1 MSPDKEIDVYNFLHL
16 VNSSSKLEDMGTSC
30 LGADIDDL
38 DQEDEYMAFELSPE
52 REDKPTFDEVE
63 FGGDVNGGLLNE
75 VKRFYEK

>member
-1 MSPDKEIDVYNFLHL
+1 
-16 VNSSSKLEDMGTSC
+16 MGTSC